1 MAKRTTIYR
10 GIDNV
15 PVYITDTSQLSP
27 DVFNITEL
35 PTSLTSGKNLVKLK
49 GNLTNLKS
57 GTTLDIEVLDANRN
71 PIFSEFIDYVD
82 EDGSRVISIHVY
94 DDTTPG
100 DCSITILGCLQ
111 QANGQLIPVEFRDI
125 PNVKWQTFIPVNPT
139 ADNVSDIIFVNE
151 PEITISENVGVQLD
165 RTYAN
170 GQFPAYEG
178 PDGIV
183 TYDLRNG
190 VPYIQL
196 TSTTGGNFTG
206 DMVNGIIT
214 FSNITNAQPTPNFTP
229 TSTEFRGRIKKFLND
244 TTAILYNPYIVQS
257 NETLSTHT
265 YNSFDT
271 ATFSLKF
278 EADPSYIATQNSESF
293 ALLQVNNL
301 EPDTGNIS
309 RIKVYSNS
317 KGTVGTWELI
327 NDVLL
332 DGTEIFVDSTA
343 SLTPDESIGLFKSQG
358 DINTYWESDLYQGT
372 TIGTDPA
379 LQSKSGSLMRG
390 MLIRSTTNIAGD
402 DEVLIARQKNAYS
415 GFFVSESSYRLTF
428 DAYGERTTL
437 SDFKDLK
444 ISIYASGSAFNYN
457 STDLFNQAL
466 PVKLGKKIGEITSNA
481 STSQKFYDQSIEFK
495 SDKQGN
501 GNLLFV
507 VESGIWH
514 IGNIETNT
522 FAEIGYTPNYTRIR
536 SEIPTKHKSGNQL
549 SFKVEYFNKA
559 GTKSKTVSYL
569 FDNDFEG
576 GNRYIDGSF
585 SMLTGSLYV
594 ADTLESGID
603 ISGLANTGYIR
614 SLGYEGFN
622 QATGS
627 GNGGFILFSGSA
639 LPQQTATPYQG
650 VGLEMVSDGS
660 NYFRYRTNPSE
671 LDIRTKTFFLGD
683 TSSIFISGSNGN
695 LEISSS
701 KFQLSPDGEIT
712 ASAGLI
718 GGTEILDSS
727 LQSTT
732 NLLSPDGAPSF
743 ELNSNGVISGSEAY
757 IRRVANLTG
766 AGAEVVPLLD
776 TRIGLVDGRNI
787 GRTVV
792 SVSESISRNAASGF
806 PNSNSSDFDNVAYHY
821 FHLLP
826 YENTI
831 VLHYRQY
838 TSCNGSLASNQS
850 VVGATRFVFKTLENS
865 GSMTSTSLTIPT
877 NYDNWGGTIG
887 TMQISTI
894 RSQADGTNGLGIT
907 AEVGQGSES
916 KTLTIPEAS
925 QARLIRVQV
934 DQLLCENGPG
944 TPASSVNH
952 ATELSNYGI
961 IITRA
966 LGAAA
971 IGDAAPEIPGSTS

>member
-111 QANGQLIPVEFRDI
+111 QANGQSIPSEFRDI

-437 SDFKDLK
+437 SDFKDPK

-603 ISGLANTGYIR
+603 ISGLANTGYVR

-639 LPQQTATPYQG
+639 LPQQTATTYQG
-650 VGLEMVSDGS
+650 VGLEMVADAN
-660 NYFRYRTNPSE
+660 NYFRFRTNPSI
-671 LDIRTKTFFLGD
+671 LDIRTETIFLSGSNVDINTPNFFLGVEGGV
-683 TSSIFISGSNGN
+683 FLSGSNGN
-695 LEISSS
+695 LAISASNFSVSQTGDVTASNALFTGIALADIIRDKTVVITAANSSS
-701 KFQLSPDGEIT
+701 YLQVVSHSGTPGNFGFQDGYYNLCLDG
-712 ASAGLI
+712 SAGGEVVRRALI
-718 GGTEILDSS
+718 GCPLKQSSATSGAGTTETWQMAIAGIKLPDIGADS
-727 LQSTT
+727 
-732 NLLSPDGAPSF
+732 AI
-743 ELNSNGVISGSEAY
+743 EAIVEISGSGVFFRNDLGGFA
-757 IRRVANLTG
+757 
-766 AGAEVVPLLD
+766 AGRLAE
-776 TRIGLVDGRNI
+776 
-787 GRTVV
+787 
-792 SVSESISRNAASGF
+792 
-806 PNSNSSDFDNVAYHY
+806 
-821 FHLLP
+821 LP
-826 YENTI
+826 
-831 VLHYRQY
+831 
-838 TSCNGSLASNQS
+838 
-850 VVGATRFVFKTLENS
+850 
-865 GSMTSTSLTIPT
+865 
-877 NYDNWGGTIG
+877 
-887 TMQISTI
+887 
-894 RSQADGTNGLGIT
+894 
-907 AEVGQGSES
+907 
-916 KTLTIPEAS
+916 
-925 QARLIRVQV
+925 
-934 DQLLCENGPG
+934 
-944 TPASSVNH
+944 
-952 ATELSNYGI
+952 
-961 IITRA
+961 
-966 LGAAA
+966 
-971 IGDAAPEIPGSTS
+971 